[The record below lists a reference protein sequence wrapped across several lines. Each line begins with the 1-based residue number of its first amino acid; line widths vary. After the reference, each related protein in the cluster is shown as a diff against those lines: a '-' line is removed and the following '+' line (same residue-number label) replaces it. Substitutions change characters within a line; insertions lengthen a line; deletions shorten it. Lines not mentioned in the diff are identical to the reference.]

1 LVFPGIFRGLKEH
14 NIKEITMD
22 IKIRVAEAISKCLQ
36 EPLTVNY
43 ILPSSLDMSIGEVIS
58 KEMSEVLKKEKQ

>member
-1 LVFPGIFRGLKEH
+1 
-14 NIKEITMD
+14 MD